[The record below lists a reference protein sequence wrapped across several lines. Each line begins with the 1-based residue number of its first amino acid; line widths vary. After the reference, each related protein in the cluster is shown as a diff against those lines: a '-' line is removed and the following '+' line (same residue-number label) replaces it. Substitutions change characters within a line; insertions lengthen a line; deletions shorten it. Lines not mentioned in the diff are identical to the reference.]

1 MFKIIFLV
9 IPNPAND
16 WSNKDTYSD
25 MLDGL
30 AALVEKNND
39 PNSIKL
45 QITRII
51 QPLVIPLIEK
61 INFLKGIF

>member
-1 MFKIIFLV
+1 
-9 IPNPAND
+9 
-16 WSNKDTYSD
+16 